1 MHETGIAAEIRRIAR
16 EAVAGRGPGRITCV
30 RLAIGDL
37 AAVEPELL
45 RYAWEAAVAGPPE
58 EGAALEVD
66 WRPARQTCA
75 ACGDVAERACG
86 TWLRVCPSCG
96 GLLRVEG
103 GDDLDVL
110 QVVFG
115 ESGEDAGTRAAQG
128 GSR

>member
-16 EAVAGRGPGRITCV
+16 DAVAGRGPGRITCV

-45 RYAWEAAVAGPPE
+45 AFAWEALVAGTPE
-58 EGAALEVD
+58 EGATLDVD
-66 WRPARQTCA
+66 WRPARQTCR
-75 ACGDVAERACG
+75 ACGEVPGRAPG
-86 TWLRVCPSCG
+86 TWLRLCPRCG
-96 GLLRVEG
+96 GVLRVEG

-110 QVVFG
+110 QIVF
-115 ESGEDAGTRAAQG
+115 EEDGDAREARG